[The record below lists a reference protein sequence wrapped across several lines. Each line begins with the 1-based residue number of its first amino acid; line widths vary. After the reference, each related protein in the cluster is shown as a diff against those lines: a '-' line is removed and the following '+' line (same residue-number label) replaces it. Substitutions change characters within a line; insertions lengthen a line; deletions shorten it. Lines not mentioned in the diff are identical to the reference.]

1 MGLVARSLESAGIPT
16 VTTSVAAGITRK
28 VNPPRATITRL
39 HFGAILGA
47 PGDVAQQRRVLEK
60 TLNLFSQD
68 APISLVSLNEKW
80 IQE

>member
-28 VNPPRATITRL
+28 VNPPRVTITRL
-39 HFGAILGA
+39 HFGAVLGVS
-47 PGDVAQQRRVLEK
+47 GDVAQQTRILEK
-60 TLNLFSQD
+60 TLNLLSLD
-68 APISLVSLNEKW
+68 APISPVSLNEKW